1 MKFCRR
7 CDIGYL
13 YLFLRTVLM
22 RHNEGGLAMFTRVR
36 KGRLA
41 LVFAMLA
48 VLCLGFTTFALAE
61 DSTGDP
67 ASYYVNNAKLTKV
80 IVAPKDTNTSVDSYT
95 FHFAGAGTVEESGD
109 DLVSDGVKQHT
120 KTIKAGDTIP
130 TIPNVTIQ
138 GRNVTADTALGSDA
152 TSAYQTTVSID
163 FIGDADNPGIL
174 DNVEFPHAGVYTY
187 QVTEVQGTTNLQN
200 DGFYINNSQASYTLE
215 IKVRNDESSS
225 SQYKTSVE
233 SVAIKQT
240 KDDDGSEI
248 NEAKIDPSYPFTDD
262 QGKITNQYTSDIP
275 EGGLAGDQRGH
286 DVYGFT
292 FANEYVKS
300 GELIVK
306 KLVEGD
312 YADKTKLFH
321 ITLKVIDPTALAET
335 AAGCCITYQI
345 AGGEDVTQSNLISG
359 TTQHQQLNGV
369 SGVTDYMVG
378 FVGDTATIE
387 ANLHEG
393 GTITI
398 TGLYG
403 PYSTENYAV
412 TGNYRAK
419 VVEGGLK
426 SGVSFEVY
434 EDGFG
439 DYMPTGYVQPSTD
452 GVIDPRTATGDELAQ
467 LVQAGTT
474 TSTDNGYTFAI
485 TGHNVSNNGTVV
497 TVVNTLDDSNA
508 SATGIIINNLP
519 YILMV
524 GIPVAVFTA
533 MFVAKL
539 RENAAA

>member
-1 MKFCRR
+1 
-7 CDIGYL
+7 
-13 YLFLRTVLM
+13 
-22 RHNEGGLAMFTRVR
+22 MFTHVR

-48 VLCLGFTTFALAE
+48 VLCLGFTTFAQAE
-61 DSTGDP
+61 DSTTDP

-109 DLVSDGVKQHT
+109 DLVSDGVVKQHT

-130 TIPNVTIQ
+130 TIPDVTIQ
-138 GRNVTADTALGSDA
+138 GRPVTADTALGSDA
-152 TSAYQTTVSID
+152 TSAYQTTVSKD

-215 IKVRNDESSS
+215 IKVKNDESSS

-248 NEAKIDPSYPFTDD
+248 NEDKIDPSYPFTDD
-262 QGKITNQYTSDIP
+262 QGKITNQYTSVIP
-275 EGGLAGDQRGH
+275 EGELAGDQRGR

-292 FANEYVKS
+292 FANEYVKG

-403 PYSTENYAV
+403 PYSTEYYAE

-452 GVIDPRTATGDELAQ
+452 GVIDPRTADVDELAQ

-474 TSTDNGYTFAI
+474 TSTDNVYTFAI
-485 TGHNVSNNGTVV
+485 TGFNVSNNGTVV

-519 YILMV
+519 YIIMV
-524 GIPVAVFTA
+524 GVPVAVIA
-533 MFVAKL
+533 AVLVLK
-539 RENAAA
+539 RRGNAAE

>member
-1 MKFCRR
+1 
-7 CDIGYL
+7 
-13 YLFLRTVLM
+13 
-22 RHNEGGLAMFTRVR
+22 MFTHVR

-48 VLCLGFTTFALAE
+48 VLCLGFTTFAQAE

-67 ASYYVNNAKLTKV
+67 ASYNVDNAKLTKV
-80 IVAPKDTNTSVDSYT
+80 IVAPKDTDTSVDHYT

-109 DLVSDGVKQHT
+109 YLVSDGVKQHT

-138 GRNVTADTALGSDA
+138 GRPVTADTALGSDA

-187 QVTEVQGTTNLQN
+187 QVTEVQGTTDLQN

-215 IKVRNDESSS
+215 IKVKNDESSS

-248 NEAKIDPSYPFTDD
+248 NEAKIDPSYPFTND

-275 EGGLAGDQRGH
+275 EDGLAGDQRGR

-292 FANEYVKS
+292 FANEYVKG

-378 FVGDTATIE
+378 FDGDTATIE

-403 PYSTENYAV
+403 PYNTEYYAE

-439 DYMPTGYVQPSTD
+439 DYVPTGYVQPSTN
-452 GVIDPRTATGDELAQ
+452 GVIDPRTATVDESTQAQ
-467 LVQAGTT
+467 VVQAGNI
-474 TSTDNGYTFAI
+474 TSTDNVSTFAI
-485 TGHNVSNNGTVV
+485 TGYNVSNNGTVV

-508 SATGIIINNLP
+508 NATGIIINNLP

-524 GIPVAVFTA
+524 GVPLVVFA
-533 MFVAKL
+533 GMFVAKR
-539 RENAAA
+539 RESADS